1 MKVCAITAQFKTK
14 PRMKTNTIFASSLQS
29 FEAALNTLVTPNFR
43 PNLCVVFASV
53 ATGISQLQKVFQQHQ
68 ITMVGASSCGEI
80 VSDGQHTHILE
91 ESIVAVFFE
100 LPPDAFT
107 VYLKDK
113 GALSDYEIGQAAA
126 SHALEQF
133 TKPGLI
139 VLGSGLRLNGQS
151 LVEGLVEVL
160 GMKTPLY
167 GGLAGDDALFVETF
181 VFTDKQLST
190 NGVLVLTFDTQ
201 QIEMTGLATSGW
213 ISLGADLVVSSSD
226 GNIVHAIDGQPA
238 LDMYLR
244 YLSVSED
251 DMPSIGVEYP
261 LMIKRPDGSD
271 ALRAVMSVDKNTR
284 SLVFAGSVPEGSIVT
299 FSSSPGFEVIDHTRG
314 HIAKFEYQGEQ
325 PDCCLIFS
333 CMARHLALGPL
344 ISEEIEAVNNRWP
357 VPMAGLFT
365 YGEIGN
371 NPGMSCDF
379 HNQTFTMVLLRQK
392 NN

>member
-1 MKVCAITAQFKTK
+1 MKTK
-14 PRMKTNTIFASSLQS
+14 SIFASNIPS
-29 FEAALNTLVTPNFR
+29 FAEELNTLVSSDFHPT
-43 PNLCVVFASV
+43 LCVVFASV
-53 ATGISQLQKVFQQHQ
+53 ATGISRLQQLFQQYN

-80 VSDGQHTHILE
+80 VSDGKHTFILE
-91 ESIVAVFFE
+91 ESIVAVFFDIQ
-100 LPPDAFT
+100 PDAFA
-107 VYLKDK
+107 VFIKEK
-113 GALSDYEIGQAAA
+113 GSLSDHELGKTAAA
-126 SHALEQF
+126 DAQEQF
-133 TKPGLI
+133 IQPGLI
-139 VLGSGLRLNGQS
+139 VLGSGLRLNGQA
-151 LVEGLVEVL
+151 LVEGLAETL
-160 GMKTPLY
+160 GAETPLY
-167 GGLAGDDALFVETF
+167 GGLAGDDAHFEETY
-181 VFTDKQLST
+181 VFTNQYMST
-190 NGVLVLTFDTQ
+190 NGVLILTFDTQ
-201 QIEMTGLATSGW
+201 KIEMTGMATSGW
-213 ISLGADLVVSSSD
+213 ISLGADLVVSSSAD
-226 GNIVHAIDGQPA
+226 NVVHAIDGQPA

-261 LMIKRPDGSD
+261 LMIKRPDGTD

-314 HIAKFEYQGEQ
+314 HISSFEYPGEK

-371 NPGMSCDF
+371 NPGMNCDF

-392 NN
+392 K